1 MYSLLDNFRVVEGA
15 SFIAAPSCTLQLAQ
29 MGAEVIRFD
38 HLRGGPDYG
47 RWPCTEDGVSL
58 YWEGLNKGKKSVAID
73 LGQPQGRELAIA
85 LATAPGEGRG
95 LFVTNYPVR
104 GFLSHD
110 NLVKHRAD
118 MITVRVMGW
127 ADGSTALDYT
137 VNAGVG
143 YPSLTGPPSM
153 GSEPVNHVL
162 PAWDL
167 IAGAHAAM
175 ALLGAERHRSKGGD
189 GQEILVPLGDVAL
202 ATLGNLGHVAE
213 AEVLGQQR
221 DRLGN
226 DLYGAFGR
234 DFQAA
239 DGRRVMICAITARQW
254 GGLLKALQVVDQVD
268 ALEGELGVSFAKDE
282 GLRFNHRDRLNPII
296 AGAIA
301 QHASGPLAKLLDEH
315 GVCWEPYRSMREA
328 VADKCQ
334 PDPGNEHALFQ
345 NVAHPSGHT
354 YPTPGTSFMATGL
367 ARQTPIRAPRLGEHT
382 DQVLAEVLSLPE
394 HEIGRLH
401 DGGIVAGAAAS

>member
-38 HLRGGPDYG
+38 HVRGGPDYG

-73 LGQPQGRELAIA
+73 LGKPEGRELAIQ

-95 LFVTNYPVR
+95 MFVTNYPVG

-143 YPSLTGPPSM
+143 YPMLTGPASM
-153 GSEPVNHVL
+153 GDAPVNHVL

-167 IAGAHAAM
+167 IAGTHAAM
-175 ALLGAERHRSKGGD
+175 ALVSAERHRSTSGKGE
-189 GQEILVPLGDVAL
+189 EIRVPLGDVAL
-202 ATLGNLGHVAE
+202 STLGHLGHVAE
-213 AEVLGQQR
+213 ATVMGQER
-221 DRLGN
+221 ERLGN

-234 DFQAA
+234 DFMAA
-239 DGRRVMICAITARQW
+239 DGRRVMICAITSRQW
-254 GGLLKALQVVDQVD
+254 RGLLDSLQVGDQVA
-268 ALEGELGVSFAKDE
+268 ALENELSVSFEQDE
-282 GLRFNHRDRLNPII
+282 GLRFAHRERLNSII
-296 AGAIA
+296 EAAAARHSFA
-301 QHASGPLAKLLDEH
+301 QLATLLDEG
-315 GVCWEPYRSMREA
+315 GVCWEPYRTMREA
-328 VADKCQ
+328 VADKCR
-334 PDPGNEHALFQ
+334 PDADNPHALFRD
-345 NVAHPSGHT
+345 VAHSSGHT
-354 YPTPGTSFMATGL
+354 YPTPGTSFMAMGMQ
-367 ARQTPIRAPRLGEHT
+367 RQTPVRAPRLGEHT
-382 DQVLAEVLSLPE
+382 DEVLASVMGMAA

-401 DGGIVAGAAAS
+401 DAGVVAGG

>member
-1 MYSLLDNFRVVEGA
+1 MYALLDNFRVVEGA

-38 HLRGGPDYG
+38 HVRGGPDYG
-47 RWPCTEDGVSL
+47 RWPCTADGVSL
-58 YWEGLNKGKKSVAID
+58 YWEGLNKGKKSIAID
-73 LGQPQGRELAIA
+73 LGQPQGRELAVQ
-85 LATAPGEGRG
+85 LATAPGKGRG
-95 LFVTNYPVR
+95 MFVTNYPVG

-110 NLVKHRAD
+110 NLAKHRAD

-137 VNAGVG
+137 VNAGIG
-143 YPSLTGPPSM
+143 YPSLTGPPSL
-153 GSEPVNHVL
+153 GDAPVNHVL

-167 IAGAHAAM
+167 IAGTHAAM
-175 ALLGAERHRSKGGD
+175 ALVSAERYRQTSSL

-202 ATLGNLGHVAE
+202 STLGNLGHVAE
-213 AEVLGQQR
+213 ASVLGQQR
-221 DRLGN
+221 ERLGN

-254 GGLLKALQVVDQVD
+254 RGLLEALQVLEQVN
-268 ALEGELGVSFAKDE
+268 AVQEELGVSFEKDE
-282 GLRFNHRDRLNPII
+282 GLRFEHRARLMPII
-296 AGAIA
+296 EAAVA
-301 QHASGPLAKLLDEH
+301 RHASEPLARLLDEH
-315 GVCWEPYRSMREA
+315 DVCWEPYRSMREA

-334 PDPGNEHALFQ
+334 PDASNAHALFQ
-345 NVAHPSGHT
+345 NVAHPSGYT
-354 YPTPGTSFMATGL
+354 YPTPGTSFMAMGMQ
-367 ARQTPIRAPRLGEHT
+367 RQTPLCATRLGEHT
-382 DQVLAEVLSLPE
+382 DEVLAQVLGMAA

-401 DGGIVAGAAAS
+401 DAGIVAGV

>member
-38 HLRGGPDYG
+38 HVRGGPDYG
-47 RWPCTEDGVSL
+47 RWPCTEDGTSL
-58 YWEGLNKGKKSVAID
+58 YWEGLNKGKKSIAID
-73 LGQPQGRELAIA
+73 LGKPEGRELAIQ

-95 LFVTNYPVR
+95 MFVTNYPVG

-143 YPSLTGPPSM
+143 YPMMTGPASM
-153 GSEPVNHVL
+153 GDTPVNHVL

-167 IAGAHAAM
+167 IAGTHAAM
-175 ALLGAERHRSKGGD
+175 ALVSAERHRSTNGKGE
-189 GQEILVPLGDVAL
+189 EIRVPLGDVAL
-202 ATLGNLGHVAE
+202 STLGHLGHVAE
-213 AEVLGQQR
+213 ATVMGQER
-221 DRLGN
+221 ERLGN

-234 DFQAA
+234 DFEAA
-239 DGRRVMICAITARQW
+239 DGRRVMICAITSRQW
-254 GGLLKALQVVDQVD
+254 RGLLDALQVGEQV
-268 ALEGELGVSFAKDE
+268 AVVENELGVSFEQDE
-282 GLRFNHRDRLNPII
+282 GLRFAHRERLNSII
-296 AGAIA
+296 EAAAARHSSA
-301 QHASGPLAKLLDEH
+301 QLATLLDEG
-315 GVCWEPYRSMREA
+315 GVCWEPYRTMREA
-328 VADKCQ
+328 VAEKCR
-334 PDPGNEHALFQ
+334 PDPDNPHALFRD
-345 NVAHPSGHT
+345 VAHPSGHT
-354 YPTPGTSFMATGL
+354 YPTPGTSFMAMGM
-367 ARQTPIRAPRLGEHT
+367 ARQTPVRAPRLGEHT
-382 DQVLAEVLSLPE
+382 DEVLASVMGMAA

-401 DGGIVAGAAAS
+401 DTGVVAGG

>member
-1 MYSLLDNFRVVEGA
+1 MYSLLENFRVVEGA

-38 HLRGGPDYG
+38 HVRGGPDYG
-47 RWPCTEDGVSL
+47 RWPCTDDGVSL
-58 YWEGLNKGKKSVAID
+58 YWEGLNKGKKSIAID
-73 LGQPQGRELAIA
+73 LGSPAGRELAVQ
-85 LATAPGEGRG
+85 LATAPGTGRG
-95 LFVTNYPVR
+95 MFVTNYPVG

-137 VNAGVG
+137 VNAGIG
-143 YPSLTGPPSM
+143 YPLLTGPPSM
-153 GSEPVNHVL
+153 GDAPVNHVL

-167 IAGAHAAM
+167 LAGAHAAL
-175 ALLGAERHRSKGGD
+175 ALISAERYRQSCAA

-202 ATLGNLGHVAE
+202 STLGNLGHVAE
-213 AEVLGQQR
+213 ASVLGQQR

-254 GGLLKALQVVDQVD
+254 RGLLEALQVDGQIAAVED
-268 ALEGELGVSFAKDE
+268 ELGVSFARDE
-282 GLRFNHRDRLNPII
+282 GLRFEHRERLMLII
-296 AGAIA
+296 EAAVA
-301 QHASGPLAKLLDEH
+301 QHSSAQLAKLLDEH
-315 GVCWEPYRSMREA
+315 DVCWEPYRSMREA

-334 PDPGNEHALFQ
+334 PDADNEQALFRD
-345 NVAHPSGHT
+345 VAHPSGHT
-354 YPTPGTSFMATGL
+354 YPTPGTSFMAMGMQ
-367 ARQTPIRAPRLGEHT
+367 RQTPLRAPRLGEHT
-382 DQVLAEVLSLPE
+382 DEVLAQVLGMAG

-401 DGGIVAGAAAS
+401 DDGVVAGA